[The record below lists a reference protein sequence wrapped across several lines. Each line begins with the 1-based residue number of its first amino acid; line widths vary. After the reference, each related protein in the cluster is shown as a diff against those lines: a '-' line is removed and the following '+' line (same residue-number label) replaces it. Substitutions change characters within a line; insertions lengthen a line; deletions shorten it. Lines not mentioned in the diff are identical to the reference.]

1 MGLKVDPVT
10 LTDCGRALAFLGDD
24 IKDTRR
30 VPHLYADDCVKAMRD
45 SPMAAALADAD
56 GASTQAKNV
65 VQNRYYWI
73 AHLLYMTAKNFHDT
87 DAELALYLAGM
98 GDLIKDGK

>member
-1 MGLKVDPVT
+1 MLKVDAVT

-24 IKDTRR
+24 VKDTKR
-30 VPHLYADDCVKAMRD
+30 VPHLYAADCVKAMRD

-56 GASTQAKNV
+56 EASSQVKNV

-73 AHLLYMTAKNFHDT
+73 AHLLYVTAKNFHDS
-87 DAELALYLAGM
+87 DAELGFYLAGM